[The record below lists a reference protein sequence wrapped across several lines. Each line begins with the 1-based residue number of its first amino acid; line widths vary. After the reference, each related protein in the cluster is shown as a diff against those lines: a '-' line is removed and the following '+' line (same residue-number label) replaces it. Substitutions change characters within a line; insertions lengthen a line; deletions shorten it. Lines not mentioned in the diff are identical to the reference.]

1 MNNCLNKLI
10 VIMAGS
16 LLGGCASESVTI
28 AESQHPIELPKIK
41 SLDRAE
47 IAINTSLDP
56 MIYLTLNQVWPLLYK
71 EAHHGRYLQKIK
83 TSVQNQDFTIM
94 VHLTIG
100 PNKLEFI
107 ALNDIYGRVYDLVW
121 TPDSITWKAS
131 EHLPK
136 SVHPENILLDFILV
150 HLPAENLKNSI
161 SALSH
166 KNVRVFETESS
177 QNRQTIIQDVCGQKS
192 TEGKLWVIERQTP
205 MGLFWK
211 TVTLRNV
218 QFGYTLEI
226 QTVKLS

>member
-1 MNNCLNKLI
+1 MNHCLNKLI
-10 VIMAGS
+10 VIMTGS
-16 LLGGCASESVTI
+16 LLGGCASESVKIT
-28 AESQHPIELPKIK
+28 ESQHPIESHKLK
-41 SLDRAE
+41 SLDPAE
-47 IAINTSLDP
+47 ITINTPLDP
-56 MIYLTLNQVWPLLYK
+56 MMPLTLKQAWPLFYN

-83 TSVQNQDFTIM
+83 TSVQNQDFTIT

-100 PNKLEFI
+100 LNKIEFI

-136 SVHPENILLDFILV
+136 TVRPENILTDFILA
-150 HLPAENLKNSI
+150 HLSAENLKNSA
-161 SALSH
+161 SKLSH
-166 KNVRVFETESS
+166 ENIRIFETESP

-205 MGLFWK
+205 MDLFWK
-211 TVTLRNV
+211 TVTLRNL

-226 QTVKLS
+226 QTVKLP